1 MAAKK
6 IAPDT
11 RPFYN
16 VVVRDAARIHQAIAA
31 GKIPLN
37 CAPVDLNALSRW
49 AREAFKDG
57 LTPQALGWDEENG
70 IEVRE
75 K

>member
-1 MAAKK
+1 MAKK
-6 IAPDT
+6 FTPAT
-11 RPFYN
+11 RPSFIVGLKDPN
-16 VVVRDAARIHQAIAA
+16 KVHQAIAD

-37 CAPVDLNALSRW
+37 CAPVDLKAMARW

-57 LTPQALGWDEENG
+57 LTPQSVGWAEENG

>member
-6 IAPDT
+6 LAPDT

-16 VVVRDAARIHQAIAA
+16 VLMKDAVKVHQAIAD

-37 CAPVDLNALSRW
+37 CAPVSIDALQRW
-49 AREAFKDG
+49 ARGEFKDG
-57 LTPQALGWDEENG
+57 LTPQALGWAEENG